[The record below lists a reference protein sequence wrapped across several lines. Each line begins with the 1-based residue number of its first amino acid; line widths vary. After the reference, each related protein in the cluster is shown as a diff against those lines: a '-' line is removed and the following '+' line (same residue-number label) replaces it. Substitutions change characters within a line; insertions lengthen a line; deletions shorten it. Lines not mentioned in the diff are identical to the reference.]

1 MSPAKP
7 SPHAAVYRQWGWKTP
22 KHAEDFPFDDQPPI
36 DDWARLERFFAGRAI
51 EVERARDKLFD
62 GNNIMVRGQFGIGKS
77 AFILAV
83 FQRLYDYAAEINIE
97 PIYIPDFGGVTC
109 QDLYRHILLK
119 LSERLAKK
127 DKRAR
132 EIHRR
137 LMGER
142 ISTTRSRRG
151 KAGVDLVAVKG
162 ESEIST
168 SETRALELDECK
180 DRLDTLLD
188 AAKRNDTRVFIAL
201 DDLDKPENQAAVS
214 QMLNDAKALLRNSP
228 GKFILTGRPLVAG
241 FEDYTAQVLE
251 LYDET
256 FRLEPLDLP
265 TLKQAA
271 RGQLNLIRKSARD
284 DFLPFAEETFER
296 IVPLSSGIPRHF
308 NKICRH
314 ALETARAQHWNV
326 ITPELFERECLREIE
341 KQWSINVPMDIR
353 RLLYFV
359 LERSGVSLAD
369 EDVVDGLLQTMK
381 GVTFDGK
388 RMTSELLSDAVP
400 FLNELVRRN
409 LLISDE
415 YEGILRYTVAPLA
428 RRAAETGKS

>member
-1 MSPAKP
+1 MSPTKQN
-7 SPHAAVYRQWGWKTP
+7 PHAQVYRQWDWKTP
-22 KHAEDFPFDDQPPI
+22 KRAEDFPFDDQPPI
-36 DDWARLERFFAGRAI
+36 DDWARLERFFAGRAA

-83 FQRLYDYAAEINIE
+83 LQRLYDYSAEIKIE
-97 PIYIPDFGGVTC
+97 PIYIPDFGGATC
-109 QDLYRHILLK
+109 PDLYRHILLK

-132 EIHRR
+132 EIHRM
-137 LMGER
+137 LTGER
-142 ISTTRSRRG
+142 ISLTRSRRG

-168 SETRALELDECK
+168 SETRSLELEACK
-180 DRLDTLLD
+180 DRIDALLD

-201 DDLDKPENQAAVS
+201 DDLDKTENQAAVS

-271 RGQLNLIRKSARD
+271 RGQLNLIRQAARD

-314 ALETARAQHWNV
+314 ALETARRERWNE
-326 ITPELFERECLREIE
+326 ITVEWFDRECLPEIE
-341 KQWSINVPMDIR
+341 DQWSINVPLDIR
-353 RLLYFV
+353 RLLYY
-359 LERSGVSLAD
+359 VS
-369 EDVVDGLLQTMK
+369 
-381 GVTFDGK
+381 
-388 RMTSELLSDAVP
+388 S
-400 FLNELVRRN
+400 
-409 LLISDE
+409 
-415 YEGILRYTVAPLA
+415 TV
-428 RRAAETGKS
+428 S